1 MITGQTSLRVV
12 DDDIYVGLSITKINA
27 PVISGVTLSATAMD
41 QETGLWWNGVDAFDE
56 VSEQS
61 LQNASQVGSTNI
73 YELLLEGAY
82 SEDKDYVIHL
92 KSVGEVV
99 YETYINDKTMEAG
112 KANTVLL
119 DSIIA
124 ALRKRGFRR
133 ENITRE
139 MILKEVKAVLTIVM
153 EDNKQLK
160 RLNNSSKRG
169 Q

>member
-1 MITGQTSLRVV
+1 M
-12 DDDIYVGLSITKINA
+12 
-27 PVISGVTLSATAMD
+27 
-41 QETGLWWNGVDAFDE
+41 
-56 VSEQS
+56 
-61 LQNASQVGSTNI
+61 ASQVGSTNI

>member
-27 PVISGVTLSATAMD
+27 PVITGVTLSATAMD